1 MNNIKTV
8 NLKIEID
15 LERLEKMYKATGM
28 EIPEDF
34 VKGFANK
41 LNLKDYDNNLI
52 IKVIEE

>member
-1 MNNIKTV
+1 
-8 NLKIEID
+8 
-15 LERLEKMYKATGM
+15 MYKATGM